1 MIYEKELPNFH
12 VLHQKKKK
20 KTEYDQFGTISQL
33 DR

>member
-1 MIYEKELPNFH
+1 MNYEKELPNFH
-12 VLHQKKKK
+12 VLHQKKK